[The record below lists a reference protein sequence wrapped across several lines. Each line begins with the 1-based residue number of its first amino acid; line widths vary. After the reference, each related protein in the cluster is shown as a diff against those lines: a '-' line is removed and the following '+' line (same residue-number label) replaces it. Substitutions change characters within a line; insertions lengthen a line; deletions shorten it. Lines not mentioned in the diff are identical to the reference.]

1 METTSNNQSKINLFM
16 ALAAMLFMAF
26 IGCKGSLS
34 PAFTGIYVN
43 NAGSEASVA
52 SDTLIVEQE
61 NGNSYTIHRRTG
73 FRLLD
78 DNGKAGALQ
87 HESEEWKAV
96 YDPKSEVLTESRSGK
111 LVTFDTTNGTMT
123 VSNRKYKKIK

>member
-1 METTSNNQSKINLFM
+1 METTFKNQSKIKLFM
-16 ALAAMLFMAF
+16 AFAVMLFMAF
-26 IGCKGSLS
+26 TSCKGSLS

-52 SDTLIVEQE
+52 SDTLIVGQE

-87 HESEEWKAV
+87 HERETWTAV
-96 YDPKSEVLTESRSGK
+96 YDPLTQIMTESNGGK
-111 LVTFDTTNGTMT
+111 LITFDTENGTMT
-123 VSNRKYKKIK
+123 VGKRKYKRIK